1 MKYQSYQHIER
12 LSKINNEF
20 SDFND
25 MPTHSIDLFEKMD
38 GANCFV
44 SYDPDSDSWV
54 TGSRKRQI
62 SVQNDTAGFAAYV
75 NYADDDHIKDLL
87 LFLKDTGGRYGV
99 YGEWMG
105 ISKFLG
111 SIKYYV
117 PNALGF
123 HVFDVYDDAEDRYLS
138 YDEYSVMFE
147 DYKFIRYVP
156 RIDTVSA
163 IDAEVLADVA
173 KSATYMLPEG
183 KVGEGIVIKD
193 YDYRT
198 YGRQQFFKLVLDE
211 FFEQKR
217 KNRRERPQLEGGI
230 EPVLVDKFV
239 TVSEIEKS
247 RAKTLVRL
255 GEDTQLN
262 RVLPMTME
270 LVFHDLVQENGYELA
285 KIAMKEGHSVDFGR
299 LRREVQDRVRE
310 QILNC

>member
-12 LSKINNEF
+12 LSKIDSEF

-38 GANCFV
+38 GTNCFV
-44 SYDPDSDSWV
+44 SYDPYSDYWV

-62 SVQNDTAGFAAYV
+62 SVHEDNAGFAAYV
-75 NYADDDHIKDLL
+75 NYAEDDHVKDLL
-87 LFLKDTGGRYGV
+87 RFLRDSGGRYGV

-105 ISKFLG
+105 NSKFLG

-117 PNALGF
+117 PSALGF
-123 HVFDVYDDAEDRYLS
+123 HVFDVYDDVEDRYLS
-138 YDEYSVMFE
+138 YDEYSTMFE

-156 RIDTVSA
+156 RIDTVSS
-163 IDAEVLADVA
+163 IDADQLAEVARRA
-173 KSATYMLPEG
+173 SYMLPEG
-183 KVGEGIVIKD
+183 KIGEGIVIKD

-211 FFEQKR
+211 FLEQK
-217 KNRRERPQLEGGI
+217 KKSRRERPQLEGGI

-255 GEDTQLN
+255 GEDAQLN

-285 KIAMKEGHSVDFGR
+285 KIAMKEGHPVDFGR
-299 LRREVQDRVRE
+299 LRREVQDRVRK
-310 QILNC
+310 QILNS